1 MIVKQGELRSNLK
14 KYFDMVINE
23 EPVIVPRKDNRNIV
37 ILSEKE
43 YRDLTQNVRMRAYS
57 NAITDLKGDKLREE
71 DLSGHAS
78 PIPTVKSYTE
88 TTDIRTDNLDRL
100 SVIEEFKDNWNG
112 NGARAFDKGLMK
124 KVTGIVRELEIQPE
138 IFPSA
143 AGTIELEYT
152 NSRKDFMG
160 IEIGDTGKA
169 EVFIVMYNGREI
181 FESIDASAK
190 AINERVGKFYE

>member
-14 KYFDMVINE
+14 KYFDIVINE

-43 YRDLTQNVRMRAYS
+43 YRDLIQNERMRAYS
-57 NAITDLKGDKLREE
+57 DAITNLNGVKLREE
-71 DLSGHAS
+71 DLSGHS
-78 PIPTVKSYTE
+78 FQIPTVKSYTE

-112 NGARAFDKGLMK
+112 NGARAFDKGLIK
-124 KVTGIVRELEIQPE
+124 NVTEIVRELDIQPE

-143 AGTIELEYT
+143 AGTIELEYS

-160 IEIGDTGKA
+160 IEIGEDCKA
-169 EVFIVMYNGREI
+169 EVFIVMYNGREL
-181 FESIDASAK
+181 FEEIETTAE
-190 AINERVGKFYE
+190 AINERVKVFYE